1 MLRIRQSYLKLPF
14 TCRCFVSGRVLKSGH
29 NKWSSIKHDKMKND
43 SQKNMISN
51 KYSNQI
57 TVAVKLK
64 DPQLQA
70 LLDKAAKNNV
80 PKKVIE
86 NAIKKGEGI
95 NPNGSGI
102 NMTMN
107 QYEGVG
113 PKGCNIIVESM
124 TDNKNRTVA
133 LVRGQFN
140 KYGYNMTSTG
150 SSLHYFDKVG
160 IVRVSRDGPEIDDS
174 EEIEPLTEEEV
185 MDKVIEID
193 GIIDVKR
200 GPSTEGE
207 ESIDIIT
214 EPSDTNRIAL
224 KVRELGY
231 SIESAGIEYVAKEE
245 SVVKIDG
252 AESQE
257 AYNKFINGL
266 ESLDDVIKVYTNA
279 QL

>member
-1 MLRIRQSYLKLPF
+1 MSA
-14 TCRCFVSGRVLKSGH
+14 SVLKSGH

-43 SQKNMISN
+43 SQKNLISN
-51 KYSNQI
+51 KFSNQI

-86 NAIKKGEGI
+86 NAIKKGEGV
-95 NPNGSGI
+95 NLNGSGT

-124 TDNKNRTVA
+124 TDNRNRTVA

-140 KYGYNMTSTG
+140 KHGYNMTSTG

-160 IVRVSRDGPEIDDS
+160 VVRVSRDLPETDASAS
-174 EEIEPLTEEEV
+174 EEDEAVEPLTEEEV

-200 GPSTEGE
+200 GPSAEGDE
-207 ESIDIIT
+207 TVDIIT

-224 KVRELGY
+224 KVKELGY
-231 SIESAGIEYVAKEE
+231 SIESAGIEYLAKEE
-245 SVVKIDG
+245 SAVKIEG

>member
-1 MLRIRQSYLKLPF
+1 
-14 TCRCFVSGRVLKSGH
+14 
-29 NKWSSIKHDKMKND
+29 MKND

-113 PKGCNIIVESM
+113 PKGCNIIIESM